1 MAKIKDMGEY
11 IPGAKKELWSKGNI
25 DVSDISIMSEGD
37 IDKYIKRDIIF
48 PKPDYQQMVE
58 DGMAPWIA
66 LFISKVRGLIIKEP
80 RIKTSFGCE
89 LYLRAVSN
97 IKVLLAG
104 VSTEEDVIAFRK
116 LKVGQLC
123 GMDDIEDFEEGYCFD
138 KSSLRIEYTLRY
150 RLTKTRL
157 YYEAENKGF
166 GQSKEIRSQK
176 TAERRRQEE
185 LDSFAIIKNC
195 PENIKFETYGK
206 FKKMRLCL
214 EHKRQNGSTTYYIY
228 DEKDFILSEYE
239 TGKCTVIYC
248 KKGLR
253 NKIYGKSFTEDE
265 ANAFVE
271 AKVEANLK
279 EAESSKKSERKKKFS
294 VCTVNMVRNGYD
306 YVADL
311 NAHLGVMEEKSGPLS
326 WFFDNIPEYHPN
338 ESDFTE
344 TFMFKGIQFGNWE
357 SDQDRKENLKWL
369 YNSCKDLCKL
379 LNIEERDISFGG
391 DLSIAFGARGS
402 KGASAHY
409 EPGYKVINLTK
420 MKGAGCFVH
429 EWAHALDNNIAKV
442 YGLKHSFM
450 SEAKYEWL
458 LPDAFCDVI
467 KSIKGSRYSPT
478 EYMKDSQCFDKIY
491 TSAGNGYWS
500 SMPEMFARALD
511 CYIVDKMKEV
521 GMVNSFLSAHAES
534 FHTTYEGKEVYAY
547 PRGEERKKIN
557 EAFDEMF
564 LQLARDRHVHVCPSE
579 YVKTA

>member
-25 DVSDISIMSEGD
+25 DVSYISIMSEGD

-214 EHKRQNGSTTYYIY
+214 NHKRQNGSTTYYIY

-239 TGKCTVIYC
+239 TEKCTVIYC

-279 EAESSKKSERKKKFS
+279 EAESSK
-294 VCTVNMVRNGYD
+294 
-306 YVADL
+306 
-311 NAHLGVMEEKSGPLS
+311 
-326 WFFDNIPEYHPN
+326 
-338 ESDFTE
+338 
-344 TFMFKGIQFGNWE
+344 
-357 SDQDRKENLKWL
+357 RKE
-369 YNSCKDLCKL
+369 
-379 LNIEERDISFGG
+379 EEI
-391 DLSIAFGARGS
+391 LSL
-402 KGASAHY
+402 HC
-409 EPGYKVINLTK
+409 E
-420 MKGAGCFVH
+420 
-429 EWAHALDNNIAKV
+429 
-442 YGLKHSFM
+442 YG
-450 SEAKYEWL
+450 
-458 LPDAFCDVI
+458 
-467 KSIKGSRYSPT
+467 T
-478 EYMKDSQCFDKIY
+478 
-491 TSAGNGYWS
+491 
-500 SMPEMFARALD
+500 
-511 CYIVDKMKEV
+511 
-521 GMVNSFLSAHAES
+521 
-534 FHTTYEGKEVYAY
+534 
-547 PRGEERKKIN
+547 
-557 EAFDEMF
+557 
-564 LQLARDRHVHVCPSE
+564 
-579 YVKTA
+579 